1 MIIDNFTTIMR
12 KFVTIRINYKQILHH
27 HRSRMFVENLN
38 VFLSTD
44 YSICL
49 LIKIFIFHPL
59 IELLRFKL
67 IDTVFVSLYICKN
80 DIENISLYFHVSSN

>member
-12 KFVTIRINYKQILHH
+12 KFVIRINYKQILHH

-38 VFLSTD
+38 VFLSMD

-80 DIENISLYFHVSSN
+80 DTENISLYFHVSSN